1 MEVCYMQKKLIV
13 FIAVL
18 VSLMVAA
25 SPVFAASA
33 LDKSVLAVGT
43 EGTYPPFEF
52 YDDNNALT
60 GFDVDL
66 MALIG
71 PKIGREI
78 KFVDMAFDGLVP
90 ALISGKIDVI
100 AAALN
105 ATAER
110 RKVVDFSDVYQ
121 VADAAIV
128 AKTGNDSMKSL
139 ADLNGKAI
147 GVQLGTTEDLYL
159 SNAGLGAD
167 VKRYQKTDDAVS
179 EVLLDRLD
187 GVLLDTPV
195 ANGYLESDRFAGLIK
210 IAFKEMINGPEEG
223 FSLAIRKD
231 DPQFLDALNKA
242 LRELADSGELD
253 ALKEKYRIK

>member
-1 MEVCYMQKKLIV
+1 MM
-13 FIAVL
+13 VL
-18 VSLMVAA
+18 VSLAA
-25 SPVFAASA
+25 SASLAFAASA
-33 LDKSVLAVGT
+33 LDKSVLVVGT

-105 ATAER
+105 ATEER

-121 VADAAIV
+121 VADAAILT
-128 AKTGNDSMKSL
+128 KTGNDGIKSL
-139 ADLNGKAI
+139 ADLKGKTI

-159 SNAGLGAD
+159 SDAGLGAD
-167 VKRYQKTDDAVS
+167 VKRYQKTDDAVR

-187 GVLLDTPV
+187 GVLIDTPV
-195 ANGYLESDRFAGLIK
+195 ASGYLESDRFAGFLK

-223 FSLAIRKD
+223 FSLAIHKG